1 MVSIYKLILELDGL
15 QMIINAREAD
25 QNIVVLLIHQA
36 IGDLV
41 NMFTASWNMR
51 KALSVMNT
59 LYNTSQTRFSME
71 HSSIMIED
79 GVVVGQ
85 VMAYPSEEMAQL
97 NEKTLE
103 TVSKQYEG
111 ADYEFFLLKNQI
123 LKSKEAFEGEYYI
136 DNMAVMPAFRGK
148 GIGSKLIAH
157 VENVAQEKGYS
168 KVSILADE
176 ENDKAYKLYKRLG
189 FVEDA
194 TLKVLG
200 HTYRHMVKH
209 L

>member
-1 MVSIYKLILELDGL
+1 MDGL
-15 QMIINAREAD
+15 QMIINARQVD

-41 NMFTASWNMR
+41 NIFTASWNMK

-85 VMAYPSEEMAQL
+85 VMAYPAENMVQL
-97 NEKTLE
+97 NENTLE

-136 DNMAVMPAFRGK
+136 DNLAVMPAFRGK

-157 VENVAQEKGYS
+157 VEKSAQEKGYS

-176 ENDKAYKLYKRLG
+176 ENDKAYKLYKSLG
-189 FVEDA
+189 FVEDT

-200 HTYRHMVKH
+200 HTYRHMVKN

>member
-1 MVSIYKLILELDGL
+1 
-15 QMIINAREAD
+15 MIIKAREAD

-59 LYNTSQTRFSME
+59 LYNTPQTRFSMAY
-71 HSSIMIED
+71 SSIMIEE

-85 VMAYPSEEMAQL
+85 VMAYPAEDMPHL
-97 NEKTLE
+97 NKNTLE
-103 TVSKQYEG
+103 TVSKDYAG

-123 LKSKEAFEGEYYI
+123 LKSQEAFDGEYYI
-136 DNMAVMPAFRGK
+136 DNLAVMPAFRGK
-148 GIGSKLIAH
+148 GIGQKLIEHIEEQAK
-157 VENVAQEKGYS
+157 EKGYS

-176 ENDKAYKLYKRLG
+176 ENDRAYKLYERLG
-189 FVEDA
+189 FVEDT

-200 HTYRHMVKH
+200 HTYRHMVKPV
-209 L
+209 